1 MLFSENSD
9 KKARKPLTFYN
20 NWAII
25 NKKIAIEI
33 KFSLKIVHGG
43 RDLKKKQVLFLGVF
57 VIYCFALIYVLFLDG
72 RGKIYDMPLLEYIK
86 CSVNFVPFRTISNY
100 MNNIHTGMINIDT
113 ILYNLIGNFLLFFP
127 MGFLLPI
134 TFKRLDTLFKCI
146 IIVFSSI
153 LLVEI
158 LQLTLQ
164 IGIFDID
171 DFILNLLGG
180 FIGYAMSRIRLIR
193 KLCMDSK

>member
-1 MLFSENSD
+1 M
-9 KKARKPLTFYN
+9 
-20 NWAII
+20 
-25 NKKIAIEI
+25 
-33 KFSLKIVHGG
+33 
-43 RDLKKKQVLFLGVF
+43 KKKQVLFLGVF